1 MQRFQL
7 KRDDGDIS
15 ICLWSADRPTH
26 QSTHPSKHQ
35 SELQSTSGKPVLHW
49 AHANG
54 FNAQTYGPLL
64 APLAE
69 DFDVYAADARGHGL
83 STLAAD
89 PVQYPG
95 WTQYRD
101 DLISVVEH
109 LCDKAGGK
117 IWLGGHSMGGCA
129 SVMAASIRPDLVA
142 GLVLADPVIV
152 PRSARVLARMMF
164 RNQGGFALAVNAAK
178 RRADWPDAETVKK
191 AYTGRGAFRTW
202 QDGFLEAY
210 VDGGVRPLNG
220 DGENTVTLACA
231 PAWEAANFNDQRHNS
246 TGPARRLKV
255 PFTLMVAESGSTTR
269 SVLSFRMAR
278 TLKKIE
284 VIAGSSHFLP
294 MEFPDRVRAEIYAR
308 AGMTRWARA
317 PISIK

>member
-15 ICLWSADRPTH
+15 ICHWSADRPTH
-26 QSTHPSKHQ
+26 QSA
-35 SELQSTSGKPVLHW
+35 SGKPVLHW

-64 APLAE
+64 APLAG

-89 PVQYPG
+89 PAQYPG
-95 WTQYRD
+95 WTQYRN

-191 AYTGRGAFRTW
+191 AYAGRGAFRTW

-278 TLKKIE
+278 APKKIE

-308 AGMTRWARA
+308 AGMTR
-317 PISIK
+317 

>member
-1 MQRFQL
+1 
-7 KRDDGDIS
+7 
-15 ICLWSADRPTH
+15 
-26 QSTHPSKHQ
+26 
-35 SELQSTSGKPVLHW
+35 LHW

-64 APLAE
+64 APLAG

-89 PVQYPG
+89 PAQYPG
-95 WTQYRD
+95 WTQYRN

-278 TLKKIE
+278 APKKIE

-308 AGMTRWARA
+308 AGMTR
-317 PISIK
+317 

>member
-15 ICLWSADRPTH
+15 ICHWSADRPTH
-26 QSTHPSKHQ
+26 QSV
-35 SELQSTSGKPVLHW
+35 SGKPVLHW

-64 APLAE
+64 APLAG

-89 PVQYPG
+89 PAQYPG
-95 WTQYRD
+95 WTRYRN

-152 PRSARVLARMMF
+152 PRSARVLTRMMF

-246 TGPARRLKV
+246 TAPARRLKV

-278 TLKKIE
+278 APKKIE

-308 AGMTRWARA
+308 AGMTR
-317 PISIK
+317 

>member
-15 ICLWSADRPTH
+15 ICHWSADRPTH
-26 QSTHPSKHQ
+26 QSA
-35 SELQSTSGKPVLHW
+35 SGKPVLHW

-64 APLAE
+64 APLAG
-69 DFDVYAADARGHGL
+69 DFEVYAADARGHGL

-89 PVQYPG
+89 PAQYPG
-95 WTQYRD
+95 WTQYRN

-210 VDGGVRPLNG
+210 VGGGVRPLNG

-278 TLKKIE
+278 APKKIE

-308 AGMTRWARA
+308 AGMTR
-317 PISIK
+317 

>member
-15 ICLWSADRPTH
+15 ICHWSAD
-26 QSTHPSKHQ
+26 QSTQKSA
-35 SELQSTSGKPVLHW
+35 SRKPFLHW

-64 APLAE
+64 APLAG

-83 STLAAD
+83 STITAD
-89 PVQYPG
+89 PAQYPG
-95 WTQYRD
+95 WTQYRN

-109 LCDKAGGK
+109 LFGKAGGK

-142 GLVLADPVIV
+142 GLILADPVIV
-152 PRSARVLARMMF
+152 PRSARMLARLMF

-178 RRADWPDAETVKK
+178 RRADWPDAETIKK

-210 VDGGVRPLNG
+210 VDGGLRPLNG
-220 DGENTVTLACA
+220 DSENTVTLACA

-278 TLKKIE
+278 APKKIE

-308 AGMTRWARA
+308 VGMTR
-317 PISIK
+317 

>member
-1 MQRFQL
+1 MGQAAPRLLFRHTCTYLFNKPPNGHQNPMQRFQL

-15 ICLWSADRPTH
+15 ICHWSADRPTH
-26 QSTHPSKHQ
+26 QSA
-35 SELQSTSGKPVLHW
+35 SGKPVLHW

-64 APLAE
+64 APLAG

-89 PVQYPG
+89 PAQYPG
-95 WTQYRD
+95 WTQYRN

-109 LCDKAGGK
+109 LCDKADGK

-191 AYTGRGAFRTW
+191 AYTGRGAFRT
-202 QDGFLEAY
+202 
-210 VDGGVRPLNG
+210 
-220 DGENTVTLACA
+220 
-231 PAWEAANFNDQRHNS
+231 
-246 TGPARRLKV
+246 
-255 PFTLMVAESGSTTR
+255 
-269 SVLSFRMAR
+269 
-278 TLKKIE
+278 
-284 VIAGSSHFLP
+284 
-294 MEFPDRVRAEIYAR
+294 
-308 AGMTRWARA
+308 
-317 PISIK
+317 

>member
-15 ICLWSADRPTH
+15 ICHWSADRMTH
-26 QSTHPSKHQ
+26 HSA
-35 SELQSTSGKPVLHW
+35 SGKPVLHW

-64 APLAE
+64 APLAG
-69 DFDVYAADARGHGL
+69 DFEVYAADARGHGL

-89 PVQYPG
+89 PAQYPG
-95 WTQYRD
+95 WTQYRN
-101 DLISVVEH
+101 DLIGVVEH

-202 QDGFLEAY
+202 QNGFLESY

-220 DGENTVTLACA
+220 DSENTVTLACA

-278 TLKKIE
+278 APKKIE

-308 AGMTRWARA
+308 TGMTR
-317 PISIK
+317 

>member
-15 ICLWSADRPTH
+15 ICHWSADRPAHRSAH
-26 QSTHPSKHQ
+26 QSA
-35 SELQSTSGKPVLHW
+35 SGKPVLHW

-64 APLAE
+64 APLGE

-89 PVQYPG
+89 PAQYPG
-95 WTQYRD
+95 WTQYRN
-101 DLISVVEH
+101 DLIGVVEH

-152 PRSARVLARMMF
+152 PRSARVMARMMF
-164 RNQGGFALAVNAAK
+164 RNQGGFALAVNAGK

-278 TLKKIE
+278 APKKIE

-308 AGMTRWARA
+308 AGMTR
-317 PISIK
+317 

>member
-15 ICLWSADRPTH
+15 ICHWSADRPTH
-26 QSTHPSKHQ
+26 QSA
-35 SELQSTSGKPVLHW
+35 SGKPVLHW

-64 APLAE
+64 APLAG

-89 PVQYPG
+89 PAQYPG
-95 WTQYRD
+95 WTQYRN

-109 LCDKAGGK
+109 LCDKADGK

-220 DGENTVTLACA
+220 DGENAVTLACA

-278 TLKKIE
+278 APKKIE

-308 AGMTRWARA
+308 AGMTR
-317 PISIK
+317 

>member
-15 ICLWSADRPTH
+15 ICHWSADRPTH
-26 QSTHPSKHQ
+26 QSA
-35 SELQSTSGKPVLHW
+35 SGKPVLHW

-64 APLAE
+64 APLAG

-89 PVQYPG
+89 PAQYPG
-95 WTQYRD
+95 WTQYRN
-101 DLISVVEH
+101 DLIGVVEH

-164 RNQGGFALAVNAAK
+164 RNQGGFALAANAAK

-220 DGENTVTLACA
+220 DGVNTVTLACA
-231 PAWEAANFNDQRHNS
+231 PAWEAANFDDQRHNS

-278 TLKKIE
+278 APKKIE

-294 MEFPDRVRAEIYAR
+294 MELPDRVRAEIYSR
-308 AGMTRWARA
+308 AGMTR
-317 PISIK
+317 

>member
-15 ICLWSADRPTH
+15 ICHWSADRPTH
-26 QSTHPSKHQ
+26 QSA
-35 SELQSTSGKPVLHW
+35 SGKPVLHW

-64 APLAE
+64 APLAG

-89 PVQYPG
+89 PAQYPG
-95 WTQYRD
+95 WTQYRN

-109 LCDKAGGK
+109 LCDKADGK

-164 RNQGGFALAVNAAK
+164 RNQGGYALAVNAAK

-278 TLKKIE
+278 APKKIE

-308 AGMTRWARA
+308 AGMTR
-317 PISIK
+317 

>member
-15 ICLWSADRPTH
+15 ICHWSADRPAHRLAH
-26 QSTHPSKHQ
+26 QSA
-35 SELQSTSGKPVLHW
+35 SGKPVLHW

-54 FNAQTYGPLL
+54 FNAQTSGPLL
-64 APLAE
+64 APLAG

-89 PVQYPG
+89 PAQYPG
-95 WTQYRD
+95 WTQYRN
-101 DLISVVEH
+101 DLIGVVEH

-129 SVMAASIRPDLVA
+129 SVMAASVRPDLVA

-152 PRSARVLARMMF
+152 PRSARVLAGLMF
-164 RNQGGFALAVNAAK
+164 RSQGGFALAVNAGK

-210 VDGGVRPLNG
+210 IDGGMRPLNG

-278 TLKKIE
+278 APKKIE

-308 AGMTRWARA
+308 AGMTR
-317 PISIK
+317 

>member
-15 ICLWSADRPTH
+15 ICHWSADRPAH
-26 QSTHPSKHQ
+26 RSA
-35 SELQSTSGKPVLHW
+35 LQSASGKPVLHW

-54 FNAQTYGPLL
+54 FNAQTYDPLL
-64 APLAE
+64 APLAD

-89 PVQYPG
+89 PAQYPG
-95 WTQYRD
+95 WTQYRN
-101 DLISVVEH
+101 DLIGVVEH

-164 RNQGGFALAVNAAK
+164 RNQGGFALAVNAGK

-269 SVLSFRMAR
+269 AVPSFRMAR
-278 TLKKIE
+278 APKKIE

-308 AGMTRWARA
+308 VGMTR
-317 PISIK
+317 

>member
-15 ICLWSADRPTH
+15 ICHWSADRPTH
-26 QSTHPSKHQ
+26 QSA
-35 SELQSTSGKPVLHW
+35 SGKPVLHW

-64 APLAE
+64 APLAG

-89 PVQYPG
+89 PAQYPG
-95 WTQYRD
+95 WTQYRN

-109 LCDKAGGK
+109 LCDKADGK

-210 VDGGVRPLNG
+210 VDGGVQPLNG

-278 TLKKIE
+278 APKKIE

-308 AGMTRWARA
+308 AGMTR
-317 PISIK
+317 

>member
-15 ICLWSADRPTH
+15 ICHWSADRPAHRSAH
-26 QSTHPSKHQ
+26 QSA
-35 SELQSTSGKPVLHW
+35 SGKPVLHW

-64 APLAE
+64 APLAG

-83 STLAAD
+83 STLAAE
-89 PVQYPG
+89 PAQYPG
-95 WTQYRD
+95 WTQYRN

-152 PRSARVLARMMF
+152 PRSARVLARLMF

-255 PFTLMVAESGSTTR
+255 PFTLMVAESGSTTQ
-269 SVLSFRMAR
+269 SVLSFRMACAP
-278 TLKKIE
+278 KKIE

-308 AGMTRWARA
+308 AGMTR
-317 PISIK
+317 

>member
-15 ICLWSADRPTH
+15 ICHWSADRPSH
-26 QSTHPSKHQ
+26 QSAHQ
-35 SELQSTSGKPVLHW
+35 SALGKPVLHW

-64 APLAE
+64 APLAG

-89 PVQYPG
+89 PAQYPG
-95 WTQYRD
+95 WTQYRN

-129 SVMAASIRPDLVA
+129 SVMAASIRSDLVA

-220 DGENTVTLACA
+220 DDENTVTLACA

-278 TLKKIE
+278 APKKIE

-308 AGMTRWARA
+308 AGMTR
-317 PISIK
+317 

>member
-1 MQRFQL
+1 
-7 KRDDGDIS
+7 
-15 ICLWSADRPTH
+15 
-26 QSTHPSKHQ
+26 
-35 SELQSTSGKPVLHW
+35 
-49 AHANG
+49 
-54 FNAQTYGPLL
+54 
-64 APLAE
+64 
-69 DFDVYAADARGHGL
+69 
-83 STLAAD
+83 
-89 PVQYPG
+89 
-95 WTQYRD
+95 
-101 DLISVVEH
+101 
-109 LCDKAGGK
+109 
-117 IWLGGHSMGGCA
+117 MGGCA

-278 TLKKIE
+278 APKKIE

-308 AGMTRWARA
+308 AGMTR
-317 PISIK
+317 

>member
-15 ICLWSADRPTH
+15 ICHWSADRPTH
-26 QSTHPSKHQ
+26 QSA
-35 SELQSTSGKPVLHW
+35 SGKPVLHW

-64 APLAE
+64 APLAG

-89 PVQYPG
+89 PAQYPG
-95 WTQYRD
+95 WTQYRN

-109 LCDKAGGK
+109 LCDKADGK

-220 DGENTVTLACA
+220 DGVNTVTLACA
-231 PAWEAANFNDQRHNS
+231 PAWEAANFDDQRHNS

-278 TLKKIE
+278 APKKIE

-308 AGMTRWARA
+308 AGMTR
-317 PISIK
+317 

>member
-15 ICLWSADRPTH
+15 ICHWSADRPTH
-26 QSTHPSKHQ
+26 QSV
-35 SELQSTSGKPVLHW
+35 SGKPVLHW

-64 APLAE
+64 APLAG

-89 PVQYPG
+89 PAQYPG
-95 WTQYRD
+95 WTQYRN

-152 PRSARVLARMMF
+152 PRSARVLTRMMF

-231 PAWEAANFNDQRHNS
+231 PAWEAANFDDQRHNS

-278 TLKKIE
+278 APKKIE

-308 AGMTRWARA
+308 AGITR
-317 PISIK
+317 

>member
-15 ICLWSADRPTH
+15 ICHWSADRPAHRSAH
-26 QSTHPSKHQ
+26 QPA
-35 SELQSTSGKPVLHW
+35 LGKPVLHW

-64 APLAE
+64 APLAG

-89 PVQYPG
+89 PAQYPG
-95 WTQYRD
+95 WTQYRN
-101 DLISVVEH
+101 DLIGVVEH

-152 PRSARVLARMMF
+152 PRSARMLARMMF
-164 RNQGGFALAVNAAK
+164 RNQGGFALAVNAGK

-210 VDGGVRPLNG
+210 VDGGVRPLYG
-220 DGENTVTLACA
+220 DSENTVTLACA

-278 TLKKIE
+278 APKKIE

-308 AGMTRWARA
+308 AGMTR
-317 PISIK
+317 